1 MAAMESQNLLA
12 LRSKRAEISKCIRL
26 LEARPP
32 ARTGLAFTRLI
43 ERIRMKAE
51 WLDKRID
58 LELHQVERLRV
69 STDAKLSQAD
79 SAA

>member
-1 MAAMESQNLLA
+1 MESQNLLA
-12 LRSKRAEISKCIRL
+12 LRSKRAEISECIRL

-69 STDAKLSQAD
+69 STDAKLSQTD
-79 SAA
+79 NAA